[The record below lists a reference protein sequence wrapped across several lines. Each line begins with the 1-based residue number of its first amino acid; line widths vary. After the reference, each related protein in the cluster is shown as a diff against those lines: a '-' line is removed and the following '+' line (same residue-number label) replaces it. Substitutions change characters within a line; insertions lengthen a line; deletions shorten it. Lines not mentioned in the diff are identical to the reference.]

1 MESDGAMCDRHGCMY
16 ALKHVKRV
24 ICVGQK
30 LVESKRD
37 GRMALADD
45 DDCLPPP

>member
-1 MESDGAMCDRHGCMY
+1 MRSST
-16 ALKHVKRV
+16 KRV

-45 DDCLPPP
+45 DDDCLPLS